1 MYFHNKRVRE
11 MKSLEKAFS
20 SEQLASGT
28 AVEMVKASEHDQ
40 DEAKPDA
47 LLGTFINERVDTQV
61 SKRSAKQE
69 TKMLTRME
77 ELETKLNESIAK
89 VQQAE
94 RVIYNLSTELH
105 QVKGIVPAPAPG
117 NQTIELL
124 DDSPEKPPAKKVR
137 VNLPPQESTVRL
149 EPPYGE
155 NPFKRKRQ
163 GKGRRR
169 ESDRVDGVGPDSSLN
184 NDYRHQERRHVHPHK
199 RQKKKHHERK
209 RPPNTQ
215 RP

>member
-1 MYFHNKRVRE
+1 MAIEKLYEHYKNVFVFPKVRYMQMYFHNKRVRE

-105 QVKGIVPAPAPG
+105 QVKGIVPAPAIRAIK
-117 NQTIELL
+117 QSSCWTT
-124 DDSPEKPPAKKVR
+124 
-137 VNLPPQESTVRL
+137 PQRSL
-149 EPPYGE
+149 
-155 NPFKRKRQ
+155 
-163 GKGRRR
+163 RRR
-169 ESDRVDGVGPDSSLN
+169 KFV
-184 NDYRHQERRHVHPHK
+184 
-199 RQKKKHHERK
+199 
-209 RPPNTQ
+209 
-215 RP
+215 

>member
-28 AVEMVKASEHDQ
+28 AVEMVKASERDQ

-105 QVKGIVPAPAPG
+105 
-117 NQTIELL
+117 
-124 DDSPEKPPAKKVR
+124 
-137 VNLPPQESTVRL
+137 
-149 EPPYGE
+149 
-155 NPFKRKRQ
+155 
-163 GKGRRR
+163 
-169 ESDRVDGVGPDSSLN
+169 
-184 NDYRHQERRHVHPHK
+184 H
-199 RQKKKHHERK
+199 
-209 RPPNTQ
+209 
-215 RP
+215 